1 MRQARIDRFGGPEEL
16 YLTTEA
22 EIPEP
27 GPGEVQV
34 KVRAAGTNPLDY
46 KIRDGS
52 SGLAKKLTE
61 ADFPLVLGR
70 ECSGTVT
77 AVGDGVEGFGVGDQ
91 VFGMPPLSHPGRC
104 YAEYVTLPADAMVH
118 VPEGADP
125 VVLGGTALVALT
137 AWIATHELGKVQA
150 GETVLVHGGT
160 GGVGQLV
167 VQLAKQAG
175 AEVWATAST
184 RNQDRLAE
192 LGAHPIDYT
201 KQDFREVAPK
211 ADLIVDGVYFD
222 TYLPSLDHLTD
233 KGRIVSLPTLTDK
246 APAEERGIPVF
257 VPMARPLPAELA
269 QMAADIAAGKLSV
282 EVSEVLPLERVAEA
296 HEQLQSGHTRG
307 KIVLDLDA

>member
-16 YLTTEA
+16 YVTAEA

-34 KVRAAGTNPLDY
+34 RVRAAGTNPLDY

-70 ECSGTVT
+70 ECSGTVS
-77 AVGDGVEGFGVGDQ
+77 ALGAGVADLAVGDQ
-91 VFGMPPLSHPGRC
+91 VFGMPPLGHPGRC
-104 YAEYVTLPADAMVH
+104 YAEYANLPAEAMVR
-118 VPEGADP
+118 VPEGADLLT
-125 VVLGGTALVALT
+125 LGGTALVGLT
-137 AWIATHELGKVQA
+137 AWIATHELGQVQA

-167 VQLAKQAG
+167 IQLARQAG

-184 RNQDRLAE
+184 RNQDRLRE

-201 KQDFREVAPK
+201 SQDFREVAPK
-211 ADLIVDGVYFD
+211 ADLIVDGAYFD
-222 TYLPSLDHLTD
+222 TFVPSLDHLTER
-233 KGRIVSLPTLTDK
+233 GRIVSLPTLTDK
-246 APAEERGIPVF
+246 TPAEERGIPVF
-257 VPMARPLPAELA
+257 VPLARPIPEALTKL
-269 QMAADIAAGKLSV
+269 AADLAAGELSV
-282 EVSEVLPLERVAEA
+282 EVSQVLPLERVAEA

-307 KIVLDLDA
+307 KIVLDLQA